1 MYKRFI
7 EYMKDFLDEDSSLD
21 FWYDIASEDAS
32 KLLLLFTDS
41 DWLELVKELNSQPLE
56 FKKKLAYCLDNVEN
70 AHQLKVLLLLTNTED
85 KELLELC
92 IDSLRG
98 FMNNNNTIKLI
109 SQNKVLIDD
118 IKRALPDVSIVTRKV
133 YEDFLSK
140 LEQ

>member
-7 EYMKDFLDEDSSLD
+7 EYMKDFLDEDSSPD
-21 FWYDIASEDAS
+21 FWYDIASEDAR

-41 DWLELVKELNSQPLE
+41 DWLVLIKELNFQPLE

-70 AHQLKVLLLLTNTED
+70 PHQLRVLLLLTNTED
-85 KELLELC
+85 KELLEIC

-109 SQNKVLIDD
+109 SQNKVFIDN
-118 IKRALPDVSIVTRKV
+118 IKQVLPDVSIVTKKV